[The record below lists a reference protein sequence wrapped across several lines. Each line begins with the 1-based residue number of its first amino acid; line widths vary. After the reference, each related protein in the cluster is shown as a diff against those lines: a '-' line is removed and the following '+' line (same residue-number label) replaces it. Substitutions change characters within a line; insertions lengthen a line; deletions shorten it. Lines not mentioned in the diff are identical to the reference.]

1 MTLCFKLSHV
11 KTGWKDHSD
20 DMRIFE
26 LRKKLNTS
34 YKAAVERGDI
44 RCPRENVLLFAF
56 ELGDDNIVH
65 FNTTRVVNVDPVNG
79 LSLSEA
85 EIEGRRQL
93 RDIYF
98 WLKREI
104 PEFRDARLMSMGVQI
119 GVRESR
125 HIEGIAKITGEDF
138 RKSSRFEDAIAR
150 CSYSIDIH
158 SPTGSGTVLEHI
170 GEGGFYEIPYGC
182 IVAADCDNL
191 TIGGRPISADAAIH
205 SSFRIMPTAVSIGQA
220 AGLAAAFAAR
230 TDILPKNID
239 GRLIREKL
247 IQMGALLQ

>member
-26 LRKKLNTS
+26 LRKKLNGS

-56 ELGDDNIVH
+56 ELCDNNVVH
-65 FNTTRVVNVDPVNG
+65 FNTTRVVNVNPVDG
-79 LSLSEA
+79 TSLSEA

-98 WLKREI
+98 WLKKEI

-125 HIEGIAKITGEDF
+125 HIEGIAKITGDDF
-138 RKSSRFEDAIAR
+138 RKSSRFEDAVAR

-170 GEGGFYEIPYGC
+170 GKGGFYEIPYGC
-182 IVAADCDNL
+182 VVAADCDNL

-220 AGLAAAFAAR
+220 AGLAAAVGALENS
-230 TDILPKNID
+230 LPKDID
-239 GRLIREKL
+239 GRIIREKL